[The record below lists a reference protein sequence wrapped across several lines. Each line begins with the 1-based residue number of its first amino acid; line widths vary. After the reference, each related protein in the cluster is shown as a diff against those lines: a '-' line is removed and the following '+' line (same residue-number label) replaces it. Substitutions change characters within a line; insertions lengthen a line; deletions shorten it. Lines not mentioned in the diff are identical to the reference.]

1 MYESASQD
9 GLRLLRAAKD
19 IFVEQQGADEGSF
32 RAGTT
37 LDLAAAGELVGMPV
51 GFPSHNAAVEWLE
64 SERAIEADPMYR
76 RVTER
81 AIEPH
86 PMYRRP
92 TTTIHRVTA
101 TGVELTRQDQGL

>member
-32 RAGTT
+32 REGTT

-64 SERAIEADPMYR
+64 SECAIEPDPMYR
-76 RVTER
+76 R
-81 AIEPH
+81 A
-86 PMYRRP
+86 

-101 TGVELTRQDQGL
+101 TGVELTRQDRGL

>member
-9 GLRLLRAAKD
+9 GVRLLRAAKD
-19 IFVEQQGADEGSF
+19 IFVEQQGDDEGSF

-64 SERAIEADPMYR
+64 SERAIEPHAMYR
-76 RVTER
+76 R
-81 AIEPH
+81 A
-86 PMYRRP
+86 

-101 TGVELTRQDQGL
+101 TGAELTRQDRGL

>member
-1 MYESASQD
+1 
-9 GLRLLRAAKD
+9 
-19 IFVEQQGADEGSF
+19 
-32 RAGTT
+32 
-37 LDLAAAGELVGMPV
+37 MPV

-64 SERAIEADPMYR
+64 S
-76 RVTER
+76 ER

-101 TGVELTRQDQGL
+101 TGAELTRQDRGL

>member
-32 RAGTT
+32 REGTT

-64 SERAIEADPMYR
+64 SERAIE
-76 RVTER
+76 
-81 AIEPH
+81 PH
-86 PMYRRP
+86 PMYRRA

-101 TGVELTRQDQGL
+101 TGVELTRQDRGL

>member
-37 LDLAAAGELVGMPV
+37 LDLATAGELVGMPV

-64 SERAIEADPMYR
+64 SERAIEAEPLYR
-76 RVTER
+76 R
-81 AIEPH
+81 A
-86 PMYRRP
+86 

-101 TGVELTRQDQGL
+101 TCVELTRQDQGL

>member
-64 SERAIEADPMYR
+64 SERAIE
-76 RVTER
+76 
-81 AIEPH
+81 PH